1 MVDYNTSTTLILFR
15 PFTTVKVVFMKL
27 SIIDTS
33 RCFSRKCPYK
43 HSKQCYPDQ
52 TDRIG
57 SVGYVS
63 TLIESIL
70 STEWQCLKIK
80 LADTK
85 QSRF

>member
-1 MVDYNTSTTLILFR
+1 MFR
-15 PFTTVKVVFMKL
+15 PFTSVKVVFMKL
-27 SIIDTS
+27 SIIATS
-33 RCFSRKCPYK
+33 RCFVENILTNIANSI
-43 HSKQCYPDQ
+43 YPDQ

-80 LADTK
+80 LACTK
-85 QSRF
+85 QTTILKCVMLLTLT